1 MFLSY
6 FDYKEYC
13 LYLFLVGS
21 FEMIRISIIYK
32 LKVIGHFLKYK
43 LNNILIFKQTSIII
57 IYRYANDLLMPFE
70 KINI

>member
-1 MFLSY
+1 
-6 FDYKEYC
+6 
-13 LYLFLVGS
+13 
-21 FEMIRISIIYK
+21 MIRISIIYK

-43 LNNILIFKQTSIII
+43 LNNISIFKQTSIII